1 MPAAARPKPCSQ
13 VLTECRAM
21 QKFKTAPEHSL
32 STTQTACLIAS
43 IADQNICAY
52 RHVFP
57 RIVANWTARLVSTGP
72 DSGAGPQ
79 LLQGHRLIRSVV
91 VFGYPLNGMIVA
103 AQTPRRIV
111 KLGARQEPESAVR
124 GDTELSK
131 QCSQATDCQASVRTE
146 VSTVCYQ
153 PILWTQWCHCSFT
166 DGMSVFGRH
175 HALITAC
182 VLQVIPNKS
191 PPSLPEAPALHLLRK
206 RKADAVDDQSE
217 HPEARRAHS
226 LYQTSIAA
234 PLRRARRRLLCMSKV
249 GLPAS
254 IWFVMTK
261 PLAPMKATHL
271 NFPAAILLNH
281 GTCSAS
287 AALQSYQLHHLLK
300 SQQLFL
306 NFECKLFRLLKYVS
320 LNPY

>member
-103 AQTPRRIV
+103 QTPRRIV
-111 KLGARQEPESAVR
+111 KLRARQEPESAVR

-131 QCSQATDCQASVRTE
+131 QHSQATERQASDRTE
-146 VSTVCYQ
+146 VSTVYCK
-153 PILWTQWCHCSFT
+153 PVLWTH
-166 DGMSVFGRH
+166 
-175 HALITAC
+175 
-182 VLQVIPNKS
+182 
-191 PPSLPEAPALHLLRK
+191 
-206 RKADAVDDQSE
+206 
-217 HPEARRAHS
+217 
-226 LYQTSIAA
+226 
-234 PLRRARRRLLCMSKV
+234 
-249 GLPAS
+249 
-254 IWFVMTK
+254 
-261 PLAPMKATHL
+261 
-271 NFPAAILLNH
+271 
-281 GTCSAS
+281 
-287 AALQSYQLHHLLK
+287 
-300 SQQLFL
+300 
-306 NFECKLFRLLKYVS
+306 
-320 LNPY
+320 